1 MYIHNAVASSCIFVQ
16 QTAATD
22 AVYIDNDNNNGN
34 SGLYVDNTG
43 SVGPALYAY
52 SNRNNGQNAPL
63 SIVYVDNTGFDNPSF
78 KIINDGAGDG
88 MLIDNNGNSNAINI
102 DYDGTAAALYINSA
116 ASKPSIVTSD
126 GAEGHPAYSF
136 HGDDDTG
143 MYRIS
148 GDTLG
153 FSIGG
158 SKRWTMASDGNWFPN
173 SNYHVGTSSK
183 PIGTL
188 YYTSGTLGSSDKT
201 LKDNIQEC
209 DLGTDFINK
218 LKPISFNWKES
229 VGVNIDTTLTNYGLV
244 AQDVLDTELKDSIDG
259 DKECEYKMNY
269 NHLFAPMIK
278 AIQEL
283 SSKNKALEAKVTALE
298 NA

>member
-1 MYIHNAVASSCIFVQ
+1 MDGADYGVHVHTTSTYAGYFVEQTANGDAIRIHATGGGVGLKIDQDGNGDGILIVNDGNESCINL
-16 QTAATD
+16 D
-22 AVYIDNDNNNGN
+22 H
-34 SGLYVDNTG
+34 
-43 SVGPALYAY
+43 
-52 SNRNNGQNAPL
+52 NGQN
-63 SIVYVDNTGFDNPSF
+63 T
-78 KIINDGAGDG
+78 
-88 MLIDNNGNSNAINI
+88 
-102 DYDGTAAALYINSA
+102 ALYINSSST
-116 ASKPSIVTSD
+116 SKGSIGVSD
-126 GAEGHPAYSF
+126 GAEGYPAYSF
-136 HGDDDTG
+136 HGDYDTG

-201 LKDNIQEC
+201 LKDIIQEC
-209 DLGTDFINK
+209 DLGTDFINI
-218 LKPISFNWKES
+218 LNRISFNWKES

-244 AQDVLDTELKDSIDG
+244 AQDVLDTELKDSISG
-259 DKECEYKMNY
+259 DKEGEYGMAY
-269 NHLFAPMIK
+269 NDLFAPMIK
-278 AIQEL
+278 AFQEL